1 LTRADN
7 PSLCDIPDEP
17 VKVINI
23 ADWGL
28 PAPDVSPVSGTT
40 AEPIWGTFQGNYRR
54 TGSRALD
61 CPETPT
67 ISRSGVSSICTGDSI
82 RLSTSSTV
90 NTTWVYNGLPLNITD
105 TVLFARAAGT
115 YMRMNFFDNGCKKYS
130 DTFTLVVNPL
140 PQRPTVSVNGSL
152 AFCEGGSTQLSSSS
166 LSNNSWYRTGSTS
179 IVSANQTLSV
189 NASGNYFVRVTNANG
204 CISNSD
210 TLLLNVYP
218 RPSAPAVSVTRTQFC
233 VGDSAVLSTTS
244 TLQRQWLSSGLAI
257 QNASATSFVARSAGL
272 YSLRVTDNNGCT
284 NTSDL
289 LQVDVNPLPTI
300 AVVSNPATGII
311 CEGTAITLTASGA
324 ATYSWTGGITNGVA
338 FTPTQS
344 GTYVVTGTSANGCT
358 TTASRSITI
367 HPNPTVQ
374 VSNPASTV
382 ICEGSSVA
390 LTTTATN
397 ASSYQWYAN
406 GSPVIGAV
414 LSTFG
419 ASAAGSYQVMAI
431 SNQGCQSGL
440 TQPLALTLVKT
451 PVADFSFDT
460 YCINTPVRFT
470 NLSQVAGSGTV
481 NWLWNFGDNNTSTQ
495 QQPTYTYTQSGIY
508 NVSLRVAPQLCPEL
522 ARTQSRN
529 ISVDRPVVSTTYPFV
544 KALASTATPLSARTI
559 GVSYLWTPSTGLN
572 NALIANPVFTATQ
585 PQNYTIR
592 ITAASGCVTTDT
604 LKVFVFD
611 AVDIF
616 VPKAFTPNADG
627 QNDRLYPELVGVTL
641 RYFRVY
647 NRWGQLV
654 YEMRGST
661 NAGWDGTNNGQRQP
675 MDTYTWHAEGVDRT
689 GQVIKRNGQTLL
701 IR

>member
-1 LTRADN
+1 V
-7 PSLCDIPDEP
+7 P
-17 VKVINI
+17 
-23 ADWGL
+23 
-28 PAPDVSPVSGTT
+28 TT
-40 AEPIWGTFQGNYRR
+40 G
-54 TGSRALD
+54 
-61 CPETPT
+61 
-67 ISRSGVSSICTGDSI
+67 GV
-82 RLSTSSTV
+82 
-90 NTTWVYNGLPLNITD
+90 
-105 TVLFARAAGT
+105 
-115 YMRMNFFDNGCKKYS
+115 
-130 DTFTLVVNPL
+130 
-140 PQRPTVSVNGSL
+140 
-152 AFCEGGSTQLSSSS
+152 CEG
-166 LSNNSWYRTGSTS
+166 
-179 IVSANQTLSV
+179 NQ
-189 NASGNYFVRVTNANG
+189 
-204 CISNSD
+204 
-210 TLLLNVYP
+210 
-218 RPSAPAVSVTRTQFC
+218 
-233 VGDSAVLSTTS
+233 
-244 TLQRQWLSSGLAI
+244 
-257 QNASATSFVARSAGL
+257 
-272 YSLRVTDNNGCT
+272 
-284 NTSDL
+284 
-289 LQVDVNPLPTI
+289 
-300 AVVSNPATGII
+300 VV
-311 CEGTAITLTASGA
+311 LTASGA

-675 MDTYTWHAEGVDRT
+675 MDNYTWHAEGVDRT